1 MAIITL
7 TTDYGYDDH
16 YVGAI
21 KGVIY
26 QIFPSVTV
34 VDITHQVAPQDVL
47 AGSLVLKEIWRA
59 FPMGTVH
66 VAVIDPGVGSA
77 RQILVGRYAGQMF
90 VVPDNGL
97 LTFVH
102 QAGRP
107 EQINMVSN
115 SSLFCH
121 PVSETFH
128 GRDIL
133 APVAGHLAKGLA
145 QDEVGPE
152 TDSIVILKLPQVQQ
166 DPGGR
171 LVGQVIHVDHF
182 GNLITNITY
191 DKLVERADF
200 SGVREVFIK
209 GTSVGA
215 LKDHYGQVP
224 VGQPCALIGS
234 NGFLEI
240 AVNQG
245 SAAEVLGAGIDT
257 VVEVG

>member
-26 QIFPSVTV
+26 QIFPSATV
-34 VDITHQVAPQDVL
+34 VDITHQITPQEVL
-47 AGSLVLKEIWRA
+47 GAAMVLKEIWRA
-59 FPMGTVH
+59 FPKGTVH
-66 VAVIDPGVGSA
+66 VAVVDPGVGSA

-107 EQINMVSN
+107 EQINMVTN

-128 GRDIL
+128 GRDII

-145 QDEVGPE
+145 QDSVGPE
-152 TDSIVILKLPQVQQ
+152 TDSIVTLKLPQVQQ
-166 DPGGR
+166 NPDGR

-191 DKLVERADF
+191 EKLVERADF
-200 SGVREVFIK
+200 SGTREAFIK

-245 SAAEVLGAGIDT
+245 SAAGVLGAGIGT